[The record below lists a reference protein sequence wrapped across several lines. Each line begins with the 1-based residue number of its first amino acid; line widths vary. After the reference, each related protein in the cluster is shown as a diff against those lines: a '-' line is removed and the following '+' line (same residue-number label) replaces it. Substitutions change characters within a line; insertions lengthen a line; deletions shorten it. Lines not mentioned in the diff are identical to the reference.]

1 MADWVE
7 TFKGAILAAEYDR
20 EAFMNSQ
27 IYVSRFDQA
36 TWFLLGT
43 IGLTPKTCKKR
54 KRRIAVVRQHFQYL
68 RELQGGELVVVKSG
82 FVAVGKKHFRFVHQM
97 YDQETGRMV
106 ATSDVTAVEAS
117 LSTGRTDALPPSY
130 RKAAERLLVTSNVD
144 ADKVEARTQGPA
156 DAKAPQKDSQK
167 KKKSAKT

>member
-1 MADWVE
+1 MAEWVE
-7 TFKGAILAAEYDR
+7 TFKGAVLAAEYDR

-68 RELQGGELVVVKSG
+68 RELQGGELVVIKSG
-82 FVAVGKKHFRFVHQM
+82 FVAVGRKHFRFIHQM
-97 YDQETGRMV
+97 YDQESGRMV

-117 LSTGRTDALPPSY
+117 LSTGRTDALPPAY
-130 RKAAERLLVTSNVD
+130 RKAAEKLLVTSNVD
-144 ADKVEARTQGPA
+144 ADKVEAKTSGPA
-156 DAKAPQKDSQK
+156 GRKNPPK
-167 KKKSAKT
+167 KKKAAKKS

>member
-1 MADWVE
+1 MAEWVE
-7 TFKGAILAAEYDR
+7 TFKGAVLAAEYDR

-54 KRRIAVVRQHFQYL
+54 KRRIAVVRQNFQYL

-82 FVAVGKKHFRFVHQM
+82 FVAVGRKHFRFVHQM
-97 YDQETGRMV
+97 YDQESGRMV

-117 LSTGRTDALPPSY
+117 LATGRTQALPASY
-130 RKAAERLLVTSNVD
+130 RKSAEGLLVTSNVD
-144 ADKVEARTQGPA
+144 ADKVEAKTSSPA
-156 DAKAPQKDSQK
+156 GRKTPAK
-167 KKKSAKT
+167 KKKAAKKK

>member
-1 MADWVE
+1 MAEWVE

-68 RELQGGELVVVKSG
+68 RELQGGELVVIKSG

-97 YDQETGRMV
+97 IDQESGRMV
-106 ATSDVTAVEAS
+106 ATSDVTAVEANLAS
-117 LSTGRTDALPPSY
+117 GRTVALPAAY
-130 RKAAERLLVTSNVD
+130 RKAAEGLLVTGNVD
-144 ADKVEARTQGPA
+144 ADKVEARTTGPA
-156 DAKAPQKDSQK
+156 DSPARAKK
-167 KKKSAKT
+167 KKKSKT

>member
-1 MADWVE
+1 VAEWVE
-7 TFKGAILAAEYDR
+7 TFKGAVLAAEYDR

-54 KRRIAVVRQHFQYL
+54 KRRIAVVRQNFQYL

-97 YDQETGRMV
+97 YDQEGGRMV

-117 LSTGRTDALPPSY
+117 LASGRTQELPASY
-130 RKAAERLLVTSNVD
+130 RKAAEGLLVTSNVD
-144 ADKVEARTQGPA
+144 ADKVEARTSGPA
-156 DAKAPQKDSQK
+156 SRKASPK
-167 KKKSAKT
+167 KKKTAKKK

>member
-1 MADWVE
+1 MAEWVE
-7 TFKGAILAAEYDR
+7 TFKGAVLAAEYDR

-68 RELQGGELVVVKSG
+68 RELQGGELVVIKSG
-82 FVAVGKKHFRFVHQM
+82 FVAVGKKHFRFIHQM

-130 RKAAERLLVTSNVD
+130 RKAAEKLLVTSNVD
-144 ADKVEARTQGPA
+144 ADKVEARTTNPA
-156 DAKAPQKDSQK
+156 DAKASAK
-167 KKKSAKT
+167 KKKTARK

>member
-1 MADWVE
+1 
-7 TFKGAILAAEYDR
+7 
-20 EAFMNSQ
+20 MNSQ

-54 KRRIAVVRQHFQYL
+54 KRRIAVVRQNFQYL

-82 FVAVGKKHFRFVHQM
+82 FVAVGRKHFRFVHQM
-97 YDQETGRMV
+97 YDQESGRMV

-117 LSTGRTDALPPSY
+117 LATGRTQALPASY
-130 RKAAERLLVTSNVD
+130 RKSAEGLLVTSNVD
-144 ADKVEARTQGPA
+144 ADKVEAKTSSPA
-156 DAKAPQKDSQK
+156 GRKTPAK
-167 KKKSAKT
+167 KKKAAKKK

>member
-1 MADWVE
+1 MAEWVE
-7 TFKGAILAAEYDR
+7 TFKGAVLAAEYDR

-54 KRRIAVVRQHFQYL
+54 KRRIAVVRQNFQYL
-68 RELQGGELVVVKSG
+68 RELQGGELIVVKSG

-97 YDQETGRMV
+97 YDQESGRMV

-117 LSTGRTDALPPSY
+117 LATGGTQELPASY
-130 RKAAERLLVTSNVD
+130 RKKAEALLVTSNVD
-144 ADKVEARTQGPA
+144 ADKVEARTSGPA
-156 DAKAPQKDSQK
+156 SNKASPK
-167 KKKSAKT
+167 KKKAAKKK